1 MSEHPPPQEA
11 HWPDGAIFTLGHST
25 LAIESVMP
33 VLQVYGI
40 ERLVDI
46 RTIPRS
52 RHNPQFNETALAESL
67 KAPHLEYVHL
77 KALGGLRHPRKDSP
91 NTGWRNE
98 GFSRLCRLYA
108 NRGVSGRARGAHSHE
123 PPKAR
128 WDHVR
133 RSGALAMPP
142 FAGGR
147 CAQRAW
153 CTGRRDFIG
162 EQLPD
167 ASAHTVRAS
176 GGPANYLSTRA
187 SFIAVSFVR
196 SRGAVERALAAV
208 SPAMRRWPGRS
219 STCRRHQRAG
229 AAARYAIRSIP
240 MLILVHARAAR
251 LFGALGR
258 ATPAASFPGR
268 SPFEHSA

>member
-1 MSEHPPPQEA
+1 
-11 HWPDGAIFTLGHST
+11 
-25 LAIESVMP
+25 MP
-33 VLQVYGI
+33 VLQAYDI

-67 KAPHLEYVHL
+67 KAHHLQYVHL
-77 KALGGLRHPRKDSP
+77 KALGGLRHPRKDSH

-98 GFSRLCRLYA
+98 VSRLCRLYA
-108 NRGVSGRARGAHSHE
+108 NRRVSGRARGAHSHE

-133 RSGALAMPP
+133 RSGAVAMPP

-153 CTGRRDFIG
+153 CTGRRDFIR

-167 ASAHTVRAS
+167 ASAHTIRAG

-187 SFIAVSFVR
+187 SYIAVSLARIAGTPIGTLGGEVWLCDRLR
-196 SRGAVERALAAV
+196 SPPV
-208 SPAMRRWPGRS
+208 
-219 STCRRHQRAG
+219 RAG
-229 AAARYAIRSIP
+229 KAEA
-240 MLILVHARAAR
+240 
-251 LFGALGR
+251 G
-258 ATPAASFPGR
+258 ASFADYFDLSAG
-268 SPFEHSA
+268 SPSTSWVRNLVAAYRVNRPYTPIYPRVPISEIKCR